1 MSGAVDVAVGT
12 LVSGTIPFDVALEGA
27 AVAFVAFVV
36 GTGLVLRVPDAG
48 GLVVVR

>member
-1 MSGAVDVAVGT
+1 MGT
-12 LVSGTIPFDVALEGA
+12 LVSGAVPFDVALEGA
-27 AVAFVAFVV
+27 AMAFIAFVV